1 MNRLLLIQLGH
12 ILYQSYHSLFILC
25 VVDHLI
31 PQSEDIVGLLEF
43 VLVVVHFVDEV
54 FQLFVGL

>member
-1 MNRLLLIQLGH
+1 MNRLLLIQFGH
-12 ILYQSYHSLFILC
+12 ILYQSYHSLFVLC
-25 VVDHLI
+25 VVDNLI

-43 VLVVVHFVDEV
+43 VLVAVHLVDEV